1 MAEIKSSA
9 GLERKILSEVVP
21 IHTPFSAYIFV
32 TNICNFRCIYCG
44 HSLGYE
50 KMKEQYD
57 FSAEQMSLEIFCQ
70 IIDQMAE
77 FPEKLKVISLTG
89 HGEPLLNKE
98 LPEMIAYAKQRKVAE
113 KIEFI
118 SNASILTKELSDKLI
133 AAGLDCLRVSLQGLS
148 AEKYLEVCDYKLD
161 FEVFISQLKYFY
173 QHKKNCQ
180 LFVKIMDIALEAN
193 EEEKFYNIFD
203 EISDRMFIEECRPV
217 YAGVEKTEK
226 ISITHDRYGREHAP
240 RLVCPLCF
248 FMLGILPNGDV
259 KPCDAIYKPVILGN
273 IRENSLLEMWQ
284 GQTLKDFRLMQLRK
298 ERNNNTACKS
308 CCAPDDVAHPED
320 ELDSKSISIMERINN
335 YGG

>member
-1 MAEIKSSA
+1 MAEIKPISDVN
-9 GLERKILSEVVP
+9 RILLREVVP
-21 IHTPFSAYIFV
+21 LTTPFTSYIFV
-32 TNICNFRCIYCG
+32 TNICNFRCNYCG

-57 FSAEQMSLEIFCQ
+57 FSAEQMSLDTFCK

-89 HGEPLLNKE
+89 HGEPLLNKD

-118 SNASILTKELSDKLI
+118 SNASILTNDLSDRLI
-133 AAGLDCLRVSLQGLS
+133 TAGLDCLRVSLQGLS
-148 AEKYLEVCDYKLD
+148 SEKYLEVCDYKLD
-161 FEVFISQLKYFY
+161 FEAFINQLKYFY
-173 QHKKNCQ
+173 QQKKNCQ

-217 YAGVEKTEK
+217 YAGVEKTEQ

-284 GQTLKDFRLMQLRK
+284 GQELKDFRLMQLRK
-298 ERNNNTACKS
+298 ERNNNNACNS
-308 CCAPDDVAHPED
+308 CCAPDDVSHPED
-320 ELDSKSISIMERINN
+320 ELDSKSKSIIERINN